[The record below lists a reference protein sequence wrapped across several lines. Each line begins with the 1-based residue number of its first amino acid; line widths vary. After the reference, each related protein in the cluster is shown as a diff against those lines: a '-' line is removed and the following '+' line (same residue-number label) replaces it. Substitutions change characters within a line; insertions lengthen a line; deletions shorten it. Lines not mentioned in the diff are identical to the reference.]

1 MASATK
7 SESIA
12 GRLISRFLD
21 RLGRIR
27 CAFDIRGLSAS
38 QVESIAHDLHV
49 SRAELE
55 TLVAHGRQGADE
67 LSKLLKAVGIDG
79 MAIARKEPGVL
90 RDITLV
96 CALCVAKS
104 RCNLETEAGTAARHH
119 HEYCANSYIIDAL
132 KRKPKYD
139 SRGCQH

>member
-27 CAFDIRGLSAS
+27 GAFDIRGLSAS
-38 QVESIAHDLHV
+38 EVDSIAHDLHV

-67 LSKLLKAVGIDG
+67 LSKLLKAVGIDE

-104 RCNLETEAGTAARHH
+104 RCNRETEAGTAARHY

-132 KRKPKYD
+132 KRKPKYEELVPVV
-139 SRGCQH
+139 